1 MKKFRQRLEKQMTI
15 LTVAIG
21 IEIFAGVV
29 LFAFL
34 LQRNR
39 LIAFLVLILSV
50 AEAVMMFFVRHW
62 LSVSEKLLQEA
73 QKELA
78 AVKADNELLKLSLG
92 QEEEEYWKLPDS
104 DSLPKEFPSQEDI
117 AASEEDSE
125 ESVYRGFGFVP
136 EDLVSYFGKKKAG
149 NSSSAVYRAMSK
161 MDARIRELEAA
172 NQEMVNR
179 LSHAEK
185 KGNT

>member
-117 AASEEDSE
+117 AASEEDTE

-136 EDLVSYFGKKKAG
+136 
-149 NSSSAVYRAMSK
+149 
-161 MDARIRELEAA
+161 
-172 NQEMVNR
+172 
-179 LSHAEK
+179 
-185 KGNT
+185 